1 MYKDLS
7 LLPRQAIR
15 LAALGIL
22 AAGPMSYARLASEVR
37 QFTSRL
43 AGPSPELM
51 GTSIELLR
59 LEGLARSTDG
69 SDDESHPE
77 TVMEITGEGR
87 AELIELLGAPVRPP
101 STEIGRLILG
111 LKFRF
116 MHLLDA
122 PARSDQIAMM
132 IEACESELARLV
144 DLRTRHVEELGNL
157 IGWLDFEIG
166 QVEDRLEWLRGFP
179 VDA

>member
-22 AAGPMSYARLASEVR
+22 AAGPMSYARLAAEVR

-51 GTSIELLR
+51 GASIELLR
-59 LEGLARSTDG
+59 LEGLARSQDG
-69 SDDESHPE
+69 NDDESHPE
-77 TVMEITGEGR
+77 TMLEITGNGQ
-87 AELIELLGAPVRPP
+87 AELIELLGAPVRSP

-122 PARSDQIAMM
+122 PARGDQIAMM

-144 DLRTRHVEELGNL
+144 DLRTRHIGEPGNL
-157 IGWLDFEIG
+157 IDWLDFEIG
-166 QVEDRLEWLRGFP
+166 QVEDRLEWLRGFS
-179 VDA
+179 VEA